1 MEAEELVTFV
11 KSEVKAEFDNK
22 REILSTKED
31 LANVKADIIKWM
43 FIFWIGQIGVIIA
56 LLYSFVT
63 NNSNLN

>member
-1 MEAEELVTFV
+1 MVTFV

-63 NNSNLN
+63 K